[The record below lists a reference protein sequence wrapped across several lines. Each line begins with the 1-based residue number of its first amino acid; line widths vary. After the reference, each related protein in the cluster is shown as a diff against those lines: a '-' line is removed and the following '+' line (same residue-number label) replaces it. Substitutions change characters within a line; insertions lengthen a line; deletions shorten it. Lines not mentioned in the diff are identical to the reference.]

1 MLKKAPYSLYGA
13 FFCTTF
19 IDMKRFVAYLC
30 VVFLSIHLCFGETV
44 GLVLSGGGAK
54 GIAHIGVI
62 KALEENNIPIDYITG
77 TSIGAIIGS
86 LYAMGYS
93 PEEMEELIQSDA
105 FNRWYTGKLEA
116 GYQFY
121 YKQPEPNP
129 TLAQIEL
136 ATLDSMVVVRSIS
149 NSLVNPTQMN
159 LAFVDIYAAGTAAC
173 NNDFDSLFVPF
184 RAVAADVYNKKTIV
198 LDEGDLGDAVR
209 ASMSFPL
216 VFKPIKID
224 SLLAFDGGI
233 YDNFPYDVMVNDF
246 NPDFVI
252 GCNVSGNEPIPSD
265 YDLVGQLRSMIMQ
278 KSDYNLPDSAGVK
291 IELDLNHI
299 ALLDFHKY
307 DEIYSLGYNTA
318 IDMIDSIKG
327 RVSAR
332 KDTLV
337 LQAERAEFKKLM
349 PKARFKKINVTGT
362 RNSEQSEYIKSGF
375 KLDKDEEF
383 DYEQLKRGYFYL
395 LSDDIIKEIIPK
407 TEFNSSDSTYTLNLD
422 VNINDNPMID
432 IGGALSTSFT
442 SQLYGA
448 ISYKM
453 LDLQS
458 VKYRLEGQI
467 GKAYNNAQLTTQ
479 IELPIKVPISF
490 QVQMAYNNINYFR
503 SNYIFKG
510 DLNPALNKE
519 IEFFTKLKM
528 SRPFRNSHKMVLSIG
543 AAHHRDYYT
552 QNKNINLSNFRYDV
566 TRHNILGASLKF
578 TGNTFNTLQ
587 YPTSGHSE
595 TLVAQMFTAN
605 ELYKPKNELSSE
617 WEPIPQS
624 WLQLSGVIDGYNKLS
639 SNVVLGHYFSA
650 YYSTKNL
657 STNYM
662 ASIMQA
668 GHFEPT
674 VNSKFVFD
682 PSFCSNA
689 YLAAGIKPIYLINNI
704 FHLRSEVYAYMP
716 IYPILNDNGSA
727 YLGKMFS
734 RPQFMGELSLVAQYG
749 KINCNVFFN
758 FCSSD
763 NHSSIF
769 GVTLGVLMLNE
780 RFFD

>member
-1 MLKKAPYSLYGA
+1 MYGA

-19 IDMKRFVAYLC
+19 IDVKRFVTYLC
-30 VVFLSIHLCFGETV
+30 VMFWSIQFCFGETV

-136 ATLDSMVVVRSIS
+136 ATLDSMVVVRTTA

-159 LAFVDIYAAGTAAC
+159 LAFVDIYSAATAAC
-173 NNDFDSLFVPF
+173 DNDFDSLFVPF
-184 RAVAADVYNKKTIV
+184 RAIASDVYNKKTIV
-198 LDEGDLGDAVR
+198 LGKGDLGDAVR

-233 YDNFPYDVMVNDF
+233 YDNFPYDVMVQDF
-246 NPDFVI
+246 NPDFII

-265 YDLVGQLRSMIMQ
+265 YDMVGQLRSMIMQ
-278 KSDYNLPDSAGVK
+278 KSDYDLPDSMGIKV
-291 IELDLNHI
+291 ELDLKHI

-307 DEIYSLGYNTA
+307 DEIYSYGYNTT
-318 IDMIDSIKG
+318 IGLMDSIKG

-332 KDTLV
+332 RDTLE
-337 LQAERAEFKKLM
+337 LQAKRIDFKKDM
-349 PKARFKKINVTGT
+349 PQARFKKINVIGT
-362 RNSEQSEYIKSGF
+362 KDSEQSEYIKMGF
-375 KLDKDEEF
+375 RLEKGEEF

-395 LSDDIIKEIIPK
+395 MSDDIIKEIIPK
-407 TEFNSSDSTYTLNLD
+407 TEFNKLDSTYTLNLN
-422 VNINDNPMID
+422 VNINDNPMVD

-448 ISYKM
+448 ISYKK
-453 LDLQS
+453 LGLQS

-479 IELPIKVPISF
+479 IELPIRVPISF
-490 QVQMAYNNINYFR
+490 QAQFAYNNINYFR
-503 SNYIFKG
+503 SNYLFKG

-519 IEFFTKLKM
+519 IEFFAKFKM
-528 SRPFRNSHKMVLSIG
+528 SRPFRNSHKMVFSVG
-543 AAHHRDYYT
+543 AAHHKDYYT
-552 QNKNINLSNFRYDV
+552 QSSNINLSDFRYDV
-566 TRHNILGASLKF
+566 SRRNIIGASLKF
-578 TGNTFNTLQ
+578 TGSTLNSLQ

-595 TLVAQMFTAN
+595 TLFAQMYTES
-605 ELYKPKNELSSE
+605 ELFKPRNELSDE
-617 WEPIPQS
+617 WEPTPQS
-624 WLQLSGVIDGYNKLS
+624 WLQISGVVDGYNKLFD
-639 SNVVLGHYFSA
+639 NVVLGHYLSA
-650 YYSTKNL
+650 YYSTRNL
-657 STNYM
+657 SSNYM

-668 GHFEPT
+668 GRFEPT
-674 VNSKFVFD
+674 VNSKFMFD
-682 PSFCSNA
+682 PSFRSNA
-689 YLAAGIKPIYLINNI
+689 YLAAGLKPIYLINNI
-704 FHLRSEVYAYMP
+704 LHLRSEMYAFLP
-716 IYPILNDNGSA
+716 IYPIMNDNGKA
-727 YLGKMFS
+727 YIGDPFTKL
-734 RPQFMGELSLVAQYG
+734 QFMGELSLVAQYG
-749 KINCNVFFN
+749 KINCNVFYN

-769 GVTLGVLMLNE
+769 GITVGLLMLNE

>member
-1 MLKKAPYSLYGA
+1 MYGA

-19 IDMKRFVAYLC
+19 IDVKRLMTYLC
-30 VVFLSIHLCFGETV
+30 VMFLSIQFCFGEKV

-77 TSIGAIIGS
+77 TSIGAVIGS

-93 PEEMEELIQSDA
+93 PEEMEELIQSDD

-129 TLAQIEL
+129 SLAQIEL
-136 ATLDSMVVVRSIS
+136 VTLDSMVVARSTA

-159 LAFVDIYAAGTAAC
+159 LAFVDIYSAGTAAC
-173 NNDFDSLFVPF
+173 NNNFDSLFVPF
-184 RAVAADVYNKKTIV
+184 RAVASDVYNKKSII
-198 LDEGDLGDAVR
+198 LGKGDLGDAVR

-233 YDNFPYDVMVNDF
+233 YDNFPYDVMRDEF

-252 GCNVSGNEPIPSD
+252 GCNVSGNEPIPAD
-265 YDLVGQLRSMIMQ
+265 YDMLGQLRSMIMQ
-278 KSDYNLPDSAGVK
+278 KSNYDLPEEAGVK
-291 IELDLNHI
+291 IELKLEHI
-299 ALLDFHKY
+299 ALLDFHRY
-307 DEIYSLGYNTA
+307 DEVYSLGYNTT
-318 IDMIDSIKG
+318 IEMIDSIKG
-327 RVSAR
+327 RLTAR
-332 KDTLV
+332 KDTLQ
-337 LQAERAEFKKLM
+337 LQAERAEFKDIM
-349 PKARFKKINVTGT
+349 PKIRFKKINVFGT
-362 RNSEQSEYIKSGF
+362 RNSEQSEYIKRGF
-375 KLDKDEEF
+375 RLEQGEEF
-383 DYEQLKRGYFYL
+383 DYEQLKRGYFNL
-395 LSDDIIKEIIPK
+395 LSDDVIREIIPK
-407 TEFNSSDSTYTLNLD
+407 TEFNKSDSTYTLNLD
-422 VNINDNPMID
+422 VNINDNPTIN
-432 IGGALSTSFT
+432 IGGALSTSYT
-442 SQLYGA
+442 SQLYGS
-448 ISYKM
+448 ISYNK
-453 LDLQS
+453 LGLQS
-458 VKYRLEGQI
+458 VKYLLEGQI

-490 QVQMAYNNINYFR
+490 QAQLAYNNINYFR

-519 IEFFTKLKM
+519 VEYFAKLKM
-528 SRPFRNSHKMVLSIG
+528 SRPFRNSHKMVLSLG
-543 AAHHRDYYT
+543 VVHHKDYYT
-552 QNKNINLSNFRYDV
+552 QNSNIDFSRFNYDA
-566 TRHNILGASLKF
+566 TRHNIFGASLKF

-595 TLVAQMFTAN
+595 TLVAQMCTES
-605 ELYKPKNELSSE
+605 ELFMPHNKVSEE
-617 WEPIPQS
+617 WEATPQS
-624 WLQLSGVIDGYNKLS
+624 WLQLSGVIDVYNNLS
-639 SNVVLGHYFSA
+639 TNVVLGHYLTA
-650 YYSTKNL
+650 YYSTRNL
-657 STNYM
+657 SNNYM

-674 VNSKFVFD
+674 VNSKLMFD
-682 PSFCSNA
+682 PSFRSNA
-689 YLAAGIKPIYLINNI
+689 YLAAGLKPIYIINNI
-704 FHLRSEVYAYMP
+704 LHLRGEVYAYLP
-716 IYPILNDNGSA
+716 IYPIMNDNGKA
-727 YLGKMFS
+727 YIGDPFTQL
-734 RPQFMGELSLVAQYG
+734 QFMSEISLVAQYG
-749 KINCNVFFN
+749 KINCNAFYN

-769 GVTLGVLMLNE
+769 GITIGLLMFNE